1 MRPMT
6 QPNDVEA
13 IAEGI
18 ASSACADLIGSHVAE
33 LISAVGSFQDQCE
46 WMADERDLHNLATLL
61 DALEEAYS
69 TLAAIR
75 RDITPVIAELMGRQ
89 QVQVGDYKL
98 ERFGGKVRR
107 RWQSGSI
114 FNELIAR
121 SNVSPEGEVLD
132 DAAARERLIE
142 AVRACVPLTGSLA
155 WRTRALQ
162 SWGVDP
168 DEYAESSPAS
178 FRVEVHHVTDEGTA
192 A

>member
-1 MRPMT
+1 MRSMT
-6 QPNDVEA
+6 SHHDVEA

-18 ASSACADLIGSHVAE
+18 ASDASADLIGTHVAE
-33 LISAVGSFQDQCE
+33 LISAVGSFQDQAE
-46 WMADERDLHNLATLL
+46 WMADERDLQNLAVLL
-61 DALEEAYS
+61 S
-69 TLAAIR
+69 TLVEARKTLNAVE
-75 RDITPVIAELMGRQ
+75 RDITPVIVELMGRQ
-89 QVQVGDYKL
+89 QVQVGDFKL

-132 DAAARERLIE
+132 DAAARDRLIE

-178 FRVEVHHVTDEGTA
+178 FRVEIHHVTDGGDPS
-192 A
+192 